1 MILPFPT
8 SLFGGEG
15 PLQEVPEKISMQPAR
30 VRFAWSCAALA
41 LLVLLAA
48 LPAVAQTPSLVA
60 DLATGTSWSVSS
72 PAATGLFAASGKLFF
87 AAGSGEPAVADA
99 AGKGFEL
106 LADLCPGDC
115 GSGPQFLGTVG
126 PSSASVVLFL
136 AFPTGQSGASLLY
149 RTDGTRAGTY
159 SLGVPLTAP
168 SFGLP
173 STQAFAGG
181 AFFFRVCSSGVSPC
195 ELWRTDGSLA
205 GTGRVKDLAPGSTD
219 DPHIDSVTAV
229 GGKIF
234 LFVEINGQV
243 ELWKSDGTEAGTV
256 RVQTFDSAYF
266 PSVVAG
272 GTSHLYFVNYATVGT
287 NPVSQ
292 VELWTSDGTPSG
304 TLPVTAFPGT
314 AAINQQGLQVLGDRA
329 YFVANDV
336 LHGDEIWSND
346 GTPESTARRTD
357 FGFYSPFS
365 DDVFLPL
372 ELGDRLLFAASDGLH
387 GTQLFTTT
395 GTPESTA
402 VLPVSAP
409 ISFDLPLT
417 RVGGRAVFWASSN
430 GNFNDFSS
438 LELWSTDG
446 TPAGTERLA
455 AACTGGC
462 TLGPLSSTDNGFFF
476 FVADAQGGL
485 SVWTTNGTPQ
495 GTRRFTDLLPHDPQQ
510 NLQYGVAE
518 PVFVGGRL
526 FFALAQDPNTA
537 GLWTSDGQ
545 PGGTRPVPSL
555 AAGAGSSPQ
564 ELVPLGGTLFFNAC
578 DGTRWNLYQ
587 TTGTPA
593 STVERASFA
602 VDSFFGCQY
611 GAPQNLTVAG
621 STLFFWQQA
630 QISNGTQ
637 LWRTDASGATV
648 SLGVDGLSA
657 GDGFPPAL
665 TPFGAEVF
673 FTAAGNNGPELWR
686 SDGTPAGTRL
696 ATELAA
702 IPAPSPFV
710 YEPFPLGTAGGLL
723 YVAATSGTGPELWAS
738 DGTAAGTR
746 RILSGAGEIY
756 AAPLVTRAGPW
767 TYFFARDTAG
777 AAGLYRTDGTAAGT
791 SSVADLTGAFPDLP
805 PSDPVAY
812 QGNLYFFAATA
823 TGRGLFRSDGT
834 AAGTLLVKEFQLE
847 LRPNIP
853 DAVLPNFPT
862 VFAGRLFFAADD
874 GSHGRELW
882 SSDGTAAGTLLV
894 REVNP
899 GPASAAVADLTVAG
913 GRLYFS
919 AADPVHGEELWQTD
933 GTAAGTRLAADLAP
947 ESASSSPDPLAAVGD
962 RLYFVADDGIAGREL
977 WTLNTAAPAGCQA
990 GDTRLCLSAGRF
1002 QVEAEWMDFEGHT
1015 GVGHAVSLTADTGYF
1030 WFFASTNVET
1040 VVKVLDGRGLNGA
1053 FWVFYGAL
1061 SNVSYTLTVTD
1072 TATGLSRRYV
1082 NPPGVFASV
1091 GDTDG
1096 FGPLGAYDGKAA
1108 RVSTAISAAS
1118 ATLATS
1124 AASALVSARTD
1135 ARAATGTCTPGAQRL
1150 CLQGGRFA
1158 VTAAW
1163 TDFQGKTGTGTAVPL
1178 TPDTG
1183 YFWFFDP
1190 ANVEVM
1196 TKVLDGTGLNGK
1208 YWFFY
1213 GALSDVSYTLTV
1225 TDTRTGAVKTYKNPS
1240 GQFGSLGDTGAF

>member
-1 MILPFPT
+1 
-8 SLFGGEG
+8 
-15 PLQEVPEKISMQPAR
+15 MQPAR
-30 VRFAWSCAALA
+30 ARFVWSGAALA

-48 LPAVAQTPSLVA
+48 FPAVAQTPSLVA
-60 DLATGTSWSVSS
+60 DLTGGTSWSVSS
-72 PAATGLFAASGKLFF
+72 PVAGRLFAASGKLFF

-136 AFPTGQSGASLLY
+136 ASPTGPGGASLLY

-159 SLGVPLTAP
+159 SLGVPLAATSA
-168 SFGLP
+168 GQLVN
-173 STQAFAGG
+173 QAFAGG
-181 AFFFRVCSSGVSPC
+181 AFFFRVCASPVSSRC

-205 GTGRVKDLAPGSTD
+205 GTGRVKDLAPGSSD

-229 GGKIF
+229 GGKVF
-234 LFVEINGQV
+234 LFAEINGRV

-256 RVQTFDSAYF
+256 RVQTFDSDFF
-266 PSVVAG
+266 PFSVAG
-272 GTSHLYFVNYATVGT
+272 GTSHLYFVHDVTVGT
-287 NPVSQ
+287 NQLSEL
-292 VELWTSDGTPSG
+292 ELWASDGTASG
-304 TLPVTAFPGT
+304 TLPVTHFPST
-314 AAINQQGLQVLGDRA
+314 AAINPLRLRVLGDRA

-346 GTPESTARRTD
+346 GTPASTVRRTD
-357 FGFYSPFS
+357 IGYSSPFLE
-365 DDVFLPL
+365 DLFFPL
-372 ELGDRLLFAASDGLH
+372 ELGNRLLFAASDGLH
-387 GTQLFTTT
+387 GTQLYTTT
-395 GTPESTA
+395 GTPASTA
-402 VLPVSAP
+402 VLPVPGLIEYAS
-409 ISFDLPLT
+409 PLT
-417 RVGGRAVFWASSN
+417 RIGGRAVFWVSTDGTF
-430 GNFNDFSS
+430 GNFSGS

-455 AACTGGC
+455 ASCTGSC
-462 TLGPLSSTDNGFFF
+462 TLGRFPFTDGDLFFT
-476 FVADAQGGL
+476 VADAQGGL
-485 SVWTTNGTPQ
+485 SVWTTDGTPQ
-495 GTRRFTDLLPHDPQQ
+495 GTRRFTDLLPHDQQ
-510 NLQYGVAE
+510 NLQDDVAE
-518 PVFVGGRL
+518 PVLLGGRL
-526 FFALAQDPNTA
+526 FFALAKGETPA
-537 GLWTSDGQ
+537 SGLWTSDGQ
-545 PGGTRPVPSL
+545 PGGTREVPGL
-555 AAGAGSSPQ
+555 ATGAGASPR
-564 ELVPLGGTLFFNAC
+564 ELVPFGETLFFNAC
-578 DGTRWNLYQ
+578 DGTSWNVYQ

-593 STVERASFA
+593 STVARASFP
-602 VDSFFGCQY
+602 VEDPFFGCQY

-621 STLFFWQQA
+621 STVFFWQQD
-630 QISNGTQ
+630 QISGLTE
-637 LWRTDASGATV
+637 LWRTDASGAMV
-648 SLGVDGLSA
+648 SLGVDALTDR
-657 GDGFPPAL
+657 DGFPPPL

-673 FTAAGNNGPELWR
+673 FAAATTSDDDRLELWR
-686 SDGTPAGTRL
+686 SDGTPAGTRI
-696 ATELAA
+696 ASELAA
-702 IPAPSPFV
+702 IPAPAPFAIAT
-710 YEPFPLGTAGGLL
+710 FPLGTAGGLL
-723 YVAATSGTGPELWAS
+723 YAVGTSGTGPELWAS

-746 RILSGAGEIY
+746 RLLASVDEVY

-767 TYFFARDTAG
+767 TYFFARD
-777 AAGLYRTDGTAAGT
+777 AASRTGLYRTDGTAAGT
-791 SSVADLTGAFPDLP
+791 SAVADLTVASADFP

-834 AAGTLLVKEFQLE
+834 AAGTLRVQEFALE
-847 LRPNIP
+847 SKPDIPN
-853 DAVLPNFPT
+853 ALLPHFPT
-862 VFAGRLFFAADD
+862 VFAGRLFFAAAAGDAGD
-874 GSHGRELW
+874 AGSHGRELW

-894 REVNP
+894 REVSP
-899 GPASAAVADLTVAG
+899 GPASAAVADLTVVG
-913 GRLYFS
+913 DRLYFS
-919 AADPVHGEELWQTD
+919 AADPVHGAELWQSD

-947 ESASSSPDPLAAVGD
+947 ESASSSPDPLVAVGE
-962 RLYFVADDGIAGREL
+962 RLYFAADDGIAGREL
-977 WTLNTAAPAGCQA
+977 WTLDTAATPACQT

-1002 QVEAEWMDFEGHT
+1002 QVEAEWQDFQGHT

-1030 WFFASTNVET
+1030 WFFAPTNVET

-1096 FGPLGAYDGKAA
+1096 FGPLGAYDGKVAQAA
-1108 RVSTAISAAS
+1108 P
-1118 ATLATS
+1118 
-1124 AASALVSARTD
+1124 ALVAARTD
-1135 ARAATGTCTPGAQRL
+1135 ARAATGICTPGAQRL

-1163 TDFQGKTGTGTAVPL
+1163 QDFQGNTGTGTAVPL

-1208 YWFFY
+1208 FWFFY
-1213 GALSDVSYTLTV
+1213 GALSNVSYTLTV
-1225 TDTRTGAVKTYKNPS
+1225 TDTQTGAVKSYKNLA